1 VAIHALSNIAVCND
15 GSVQRS
21 SPPTATDDLVDAVM
35 SASRALVAVAA
46 RSIAA
51 VDEDVTLPQYRA
63 LIVLAQRGPQRP
75 VDLAEALNVLPSSA
89 TRMCDRLT
97 VKELVARD
105 RTGDDRREVRVVLSP
120 RGRALVD
127 DVTRRRRAE
136 LARLLGAMPA
146 GAREQVAGALRA
158 FASAAGELPEP
169 EWAMLP

>member
-1 VAIHALSNIAVCND
+1 MCND
-15 GSVQRS
+15 SSVQPS
-21 SPPTATDDLVDAVM
+21 VEATADLVDAVM

-75 VDLAEALNVLPSSA
+75 VDLADALDVSPSSA
-89 TRMCDRLT
+89 TRMCDRLAAR
-97 VKELVARD
+97 ELVARD
-105 RTGDDRREVRVVLSP
+105 RTGHDRREVRVALSP
-120 RGRALVD
+120 RGRALVE

-136 LARLLGAMPA
+136 LTTLLQALPA
-146 GAREQVAGALRA
+146 DAREQVVVALRG
-158 FASAAGELPEP
+158 FAAAAGEVPEP

>member
-1 VAIHALSNIAVCND
+1 LCNH
-15 GSVQRS
+15 GTVQPS
-21 SPPTATDDLVDAVM
+21 LDELVDAVM

-46 RSIAA
+46 RSVAA

-63 LIVLAQRGPQRP
+63 LIVLAQRGAQRP
-75 VDLAEALNVLPSSA
+75 VDLAGALAVSPSSA

-97 VKELVARD
+97 AKGLVARD
-105 RTGDDRREVRVVLSP
+105 RTGDDRREVRVSLSD

-136 LARLLGAMPA
+136 LAALLGDMPDA
-146 GAREQVAGALRA
+146 ARHQVAEALRA
-158 FASAAGELPEP
+158 FAAAAGEVPEP